1 MTPKEKAHQI
11 YDNMYNV
18 ESDNIHNMKKE
29 DAIQCAL
36 IAVDE
41 ILQTFNNEWTKL
53 DFWTEEINGTINFWT
68 KVKEEIENL

>member
-1 MTPKEKAHQI
+1 MTAKEKAHQI

-36 IAVDE
+36 IAVAE
-41 ILQTFNNEWTKL
+41 IMKAIPDASDDGSLYNHELVWWQEV
-53 DFWTEEINGTINFWT
+53 ER
-68 KVKEEIENL
+68 EIENL